1 MAYDKNGNWVD
12 EQNGRSMMQTLTPN
26 ADREWSAARGLA
38 GDSFA
43 RGDYLEGAGRL
54 GMGLAGWGAGLMH
67 DVNPVTMA
75 IDKMNQT
82 PARPGFMKVATDVG
96 PGVDRRTGKS
106 TWVDE
111 KDTAKREQIRAQN
124 AGAALPASAG
134 PGKLAFED
142 LPQASYSNE
151 GRGAA
156 AGPLPI
162 TFPTEQQPAAEPA
175 QDVSKFNWQDM
186 AKQIAAMS
194 QGRSM
199 GLPAAPQQMGGWNSL
214 TDHAEEIN
222 AERTRR
228 WAVDNSDLA
237 RLGPKTRAKLMA
249 SLAMNES
256 DNTTRRVGD
265 KLQHAAQMA
274 GQGVTSRGQDMSYNA
289 QMAGQGVT
297 ARGQDMNAAAH
308 LATAAMASED
318 RRANNRDTLE
328 AQAPEREARAG
339 YYRSQDKLH
348 QRQLQ
353 EIDRRAE
360 QGADPKKMQADMAR
374 TLVQEGMKN
383 GLAPEQII
391 PYWVMM
397 QSASNP
403 DALLQL
409 AQVYKNRKAN
419 GGLVGY
425 ADGGPV
431 ETPEQVMARIQ
442 AKYGVSGN
450 LPQPAPQQQQPQAQ
464 QPVRQSAYPQQ
475 QPSMMDR
482 LRAVATAGLERR
494 MQGYADGGSVFGDN
508 SLAGLEKRLAAMQ
521 SVNNGAS
528 VNQAY
533 GSGIRGDLY
542 GGWYAGEQPDRNLT
556 GPNDSVTLGGKRT
569 TINDA
574 IAASDARIQPG
585 VHFGYAQG
593 GPIAVGGRQ
602 VLGPGTGKSDSI
614 PAVIDGEQPAAL
626 STGEFVMPVEAVQHF
641 GLDRL
646 NKMVAQARKGLDTG
660 RGQA

>member
-1 MAYDKNGNWVD
+1 MID
-12 EQNGRSMMQTLTPN
+12 ELKQLYNTT
-26 ADREWSAARGLA
+26 
-38 GDSFA
+38 
-43 RGDYLEGAGRL
+43 
-54 GMGLAGWGAGLMH
+54 
-67 DVNPVTMA
+67 
-75 IDKMNQT
+75 I
-82 PARPGFMKVATDVG
+82 
-96 PGVDRRTGKS
+96 
-106 TWVDE
+106 
-111 KDTAKREQIRAQN
+111 
-124 AGAALPASAG
+124 PASAPKPQRAKQPLG
-134 PGKLAFED
+134 SGVSSFYTNDGDTDPDTNGRNAGVNTPPRSVDLDPFAYRGGYGLPTTGAQLAAPVRGFKSAPGD
-142 LPQASYSNE
+142 GSDNISDE
-151 GRGAA
+151 GLYALEKGVSTPDDSVATQGA
-156 AGPLPI
+156 
-162 TFPTEQQPAAEPA
+162 
-175 QDVSKFNWQDM
+175 DVSKFNWQDM
-186 AKQIAAMS
+186 AKQLAAMS

-199 GLPAAPQQMGGWNSL
+199 GVPAAPQQMGGWNAL

-237 RLGPKTRAKLMA
+237 RLGPKARAKLMA

-256 DNTTRRVGD
+256 DNTTRRIGD

-274 GQGVTSRGQDMSYNA
+274 GQGVTSRGQDLSYNA
-289 QMAGQGVT
+289 QLAGQGVT

-328 AQAPEREARAG
+328 AQAPYRESQVEANKASAAYNQQRIKELERDTKRAADPHRQFLDERKSIKEMVDSGIFTADEARQRLLELEAG
-339 YYRSQDKLH
+339 Y
-348 QRQLQ
+348 
-353 EIDRRAE
+353 RAHMRKSS
-360 QGADPKKMQADMAR
+360 A
-374 TLVQEGMKN
+374 VEG
-383 GLAPEQII
+383 
-391 PYWVMM
+391 
-397 QSASNP
+397 
-403 DALLQL
+403 
-409 AQVYKNRKAN
+409 KAN

-425 ADGGPV
+425 AEGGPV

-450 LPQPAPQQQQPQAQ
+450 TPQPAPQQPQPQAQ

-482 LRAVATAGLERR
+482 LRAVATGGLERR

-521 SVNNGAS
+521 AMNNGAS
-528 VNQAY
+528 ADQAY

-556 GPNDSVTLGGKRT
+556 GPNDSITLGGKQT

-585 VHFGYAQG
+585 VSFGYAQG